1 MTAKVSELADSLMR
15 DASGL
20 QRRADALLET
30 IETIMPTGI
39 STGMA
44 AQAAIDDLAD
54 AARMARTSALALDA
68 ATMRLQLLGAVITAL
83 SVALESD
90 GETDDAAFAE
100 NARQLRLLLLD
111 CVGSHPNLP
120 RAEARG
126 AEARGA
132 IF

>member
-1 MTAKVSELADSLMR
+1 MTANVSELADSLMR

-30 IETIMPTGI
+30 IEAMMPTGI

-44 AQAAIDDLAD
+44 AQAAVDDLAD
-54 AARMARTSALALDA
+54 AARLARASARALDA

-90 GETDDAAFAE
+90 GEIDDAALAE

-111 CVGSHPNLP
+111 CVGSQPN
-120 RAEARG
+120 
-126 AEARGA
+126 
-132 IF
+132 